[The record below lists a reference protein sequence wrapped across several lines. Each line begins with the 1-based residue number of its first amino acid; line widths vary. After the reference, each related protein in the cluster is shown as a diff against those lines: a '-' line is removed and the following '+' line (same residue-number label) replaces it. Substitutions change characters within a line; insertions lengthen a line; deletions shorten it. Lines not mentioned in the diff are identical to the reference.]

1 MFTCSHWKRKCCPYK
16 TRRIQK
22 IKAISI
28 ENGIGEHEL
37 AKSGEVRSSFIFSH
51 WKASG
56 KMIWILFYEKI
67 QSISF
72 RLCILPSIELD
83 ERKKHK
89 KNIHF
94 MIMWTL
100 WFPIFYF
107 VVSQNQP
114 FFIKWGVQSIH
125 SVLNLTWKI
134 IYDKIRQLCGIYEY
148 IKSSCVAFCFLYNI
162 ELVKRFGA
170 WKR

>member
-1 MFTCSHWKRKCCPYK
+1 M
-16 TRRIQK
+16 
-22 IKAISI
+22 
-28 ENGIGEHEL
+28 EL
-37 AKSGEVRSSFIFSH
+37 GSMTGQKSGEVRSSFIFSH

-100 WFPIFYF
+100 WFLIFYF

-125 SVLNLTWKI
+125 SVLNLSWKI
-134 IYDKIRQLCGIYEY
+134 KYDKIRHSVLEHKKDKHAQSLFG
-148 IKSSCVAFCFLYNI
+148 SVNA
-162 ELVKRFGA
+162 VK
-170 WKR
+170 